1 MSLAFVVYICFE
13 LCLLDCSISVEHVT
27 GARKFTCVVCIVQM
41 DAYNLSIMF
50 GPALVRPKDDTVV
63 NMLKDMADQ
72 GQIVENLIR
81 YVSVYL
87 TRS

>member
-1 MSLAFVVYICFE
+1 MYVPNNIIFIIIYEKEIENEFCIQLNLVFV
-13 LCLLDCSISVEHVT
+13 CLFLI
-27 GARKFTCVVCIVQM
+27 KM

-72 GQIVENLIR
+72 GQIIENLIR
-81 YVSVYL
+81 YVSVF
-87 TRS
+87 